1 MFKEAFMFNPFKK
14 VCFISVVAVIFAAG
28 LIFAGEVIQTQESSL
43 WDGVEVDLLSVKV
56 RNNILTVKIKFRNEG
71 EENQKISAY
80 YESCYIMDETNQ
92 KKYFVLKDS
101 DGKYIAGP
109 KKGDHKGGYFE
120 FKIEP
125 SKSKGVWMK
134 FPAPEN
140 SPETISLSIPG
151 VFPFEEVAL

>member
-1 MFKEAFMFNPFKK
+1 MFNPFKK
-14 VCFISVVAVIFAAG
+14 ACFFSVLVVIFAAG

-56 RNNILTVKIKFRNEG
+56 KNNIITVKIKFRNEG
-71 EENQKISAY
+71 EERQKVSAY
-80 YESCYIMDETNQ
+80 FESCYIMDETNQ

-101 DGKYIAGP
+101 DGQYIAGP
-109 KKGDHKGGYFE
+109 KEGGHKGGYFE
-120 FKIEP
+120 FTIEP

-151 VFPFEEVAL
+151 VFPFEEVDL

>member
-1 MFKEAFMFNPFKK
+1 MFNPFKK
-14 VCFISVVAVIFAAG
+14 ACFFSVLVVIFAAG

-56 RNNILTVKIKFRNEG
+56 KNNIITVKIKFRNEG
-71 EENQKISAY
+71 EERQKVSAY
-80 YESCYIMDETNQ
+80 FESCYIMDETNQ

-101 DGKYIAGP
+101 DGQYIAGP
-109 KKGDHKGGYFE
+109 KEGDHKGGYFE

-125 SKSKGVWMK
+125 SKSKGIWLK

-140 SPETISLSIPG
+140 NPETISLSIPG
-151 VFPFEEVAL
+151 VFPFEEVEL

>member
-1 MFKEAFMFNPFKK
+1 MFNPFKK

-125 SKSKGVWMK
+125 SKNKGIWMK

-151 VFPFEEVAL
+151 VFPFEEVEL